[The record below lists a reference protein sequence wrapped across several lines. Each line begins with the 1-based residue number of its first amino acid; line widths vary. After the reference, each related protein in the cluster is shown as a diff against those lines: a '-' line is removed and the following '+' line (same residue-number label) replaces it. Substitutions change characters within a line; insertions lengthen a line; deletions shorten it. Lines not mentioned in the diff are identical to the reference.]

1 MTSRIQRLDPTTA
14 SRIAAGEVIERP
26 ASVVKELIDNA
37 LDAGSTRIDID
48 LVNGGRRLIQ
58 VTDNGGGMNAE
69 EAVLALQRFTTSKIR
84 HINDLDRLTTLG
96 FRGEALPS
104 IAAVAEVEIST
115 RPADQPEGV
124 LVRSHASGVPQ
135 VSPIGCP
142 SGTRVRVQRLFSHVP
157 VRLRA
162 LKSVARE
169 VQLVQE
175 LVAHYALA
183 HAQVTWHVQHDGRR
197 LLFAPASADLRQP
210 LTVIFGQEL
219 GAQMLPVSWQSLDL
233 LIHGAVS
240 PPTLH
245 RATRQRQ
252 YYWVNGRPVRSPL
265 VSAAVE
271 KAYGTLLPP
280 GRHPVVALGIMLS
293 PTLLDVNVH
302 PRKTEIK
309 FLHERAIFAAVQEA
323 VEMVVQ
329 RLVPAP
335 LPWEEDTH
343 TDAWAAMPVPALRI
357 GEAPMPYDLGPVEP
371 DMAALRPLGQVG
383 NTFIVAS
390 GPQGL
395 LVLDQH
401 AAHESVLYEQLV
413 TAEPS
418 SLELAEVF
426 SLHLSGGQSH
436 AVTRLQPILATLGFA
451 LEPFGRDTLLVR
463 AVPAVLHALLRPGN
477 LLEACQEAAQ
487 RFTPQSSPDEWRE
500 HLAAALACRTAIRAG
515 DTLSPAQMA
524 TLVDAIT
531 QHYLAYTCPHGRPTH
546 VMLSLAELERR
557 FLRLTPP
564 PSGRGLNEG

>member
-26 ASVVKELIDNA
+26 TSVVKELIDNA
-37 LDAGSTRIDID
+37 LDAGCTRIDLD
-48 LVNGGRRLIQ
+48 LANGGRRLIQ
-58 VTDNGGGMNAE
+58 VTDNGGGMSAE

-84 HINDLDRLTTLG
+84 HIDDLDRLTTLG

-104 IAAVAEVEIST
+104 IAAVAEVELIT

-124 LVRSHASGVPQ
+124 LVRSHASGASQ

-142 SGTRVRVQRLFSHVP
+142 VGTRVRVQRLFSHVP

-183 HAQVTWHVQHDGRR
+183 HPQVTWHVQHDGRR
-197 LLFAPASADLRQP
+197 LLFAPASADLRQR

-219 GAQMLPVSWQSLDL
+219 AAQMLPVSWQSLDL
-233 LIHGAVS
+233 IIHGAVS

-265 VSAAVE
+265 VSAALE
-271 KAYGTLLPP
+271 KADGTLLPP
-280 GRHPVVALGIMLS
+280 GRHPVAALGITLS
-293 PTLLDVNVH
+293 PTFLDVNVH

-309 FLHERAIFAAVQEA
+309 FLHERAIFAGVQEA

-329 RLVPAP
+329 RLAPAT
-335 LPWEEDTH
+335 LPWEEDASTA
-343 TDAWAAMPVPALRI
+343 AWEAMLVPALRI
-357 GEAPMPYDLGPVEP
+357 GDAPVPYDLGPVEP

-401 AAHESVLYEQLV
+401 AAHESVLYEQLM

-426 SLHLSGGQSH
+426 SLHLSVGQAH
-436 AVTRLQPILATLGFA
+436 AVTPLQPVLATLGFE
-451 LEPFGRDTLLVR
+451 LEPFGRDTVLVR
-463 AVPAVLHALLRPGN
+463 AVLVRAQVARPRRTGAPGRSGPSRLARRACPRGPGRARCRQGRRNRSALRWPACPA
-477 LLEACQEAAQ
+477 
-487 RFTPQSSPDEWRE
+487 
-500 HLAAALACRTAIRAG
+500 RAG
-515 DTLSPAQMA
+515 HLPGPWPAPA
-524 TLVDAIT
+524 RRI
-531 QHYLAYTCPHGRPTH
+531 PRRP
-546 VMLSLAELERR
+546 RR
-557 FLRLTPP
+557 CAGSARSRWFPRT
-564 PSGRGLNEG
+564 GCGAG